1 MIPYFTCDHIDLP
14 DFEKYSD
21 ISVQQ
26 LCNMEN
32 STTEDP
38 EDLAERQEA
47 DIDNNTADENEWS
60 NQGDDLEPNQGELE
74 MFD

>member
-1 MIPYFTCDHIDLP
+1 
-14 DFEKYSD
+14 
-21 ISVQQ
+21 
-26 LCNMEN
+26 MEN

-47 DIDNNTADENEWS
+47 DIDNDTADENEWS
-60 NQGDDLEPNQGELE
+60 NQGGDLEPNQGELE